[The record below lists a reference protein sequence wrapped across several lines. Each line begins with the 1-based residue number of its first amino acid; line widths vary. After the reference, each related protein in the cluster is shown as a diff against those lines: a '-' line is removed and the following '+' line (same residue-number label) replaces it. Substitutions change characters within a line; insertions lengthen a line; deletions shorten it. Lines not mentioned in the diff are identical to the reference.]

1 MSMMDKDELIARK
14 ELLLKSLAEQ
24 KKELEQIRAN
34 IFATDGA
41 LQEVEF
47 WLSKFD
53 KGE

>member
-1 MSMMDKDELIARK
+1 M
-14 ELLLKSLAEQ
+14 
-24 KKELEQIRAN
+24 IRTVQAYDVL
-34 IFATDGA
+34 TDLVNGA